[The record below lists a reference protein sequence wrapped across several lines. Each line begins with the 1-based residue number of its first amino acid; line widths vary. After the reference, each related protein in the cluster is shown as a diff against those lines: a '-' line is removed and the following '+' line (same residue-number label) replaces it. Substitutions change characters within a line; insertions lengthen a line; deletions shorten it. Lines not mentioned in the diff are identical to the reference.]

1 MKKLI
6 AIFFIC
12 LLGLHFAP
20 AFGSFSQQS
29 AICLDIEEEKNSDKS
44 KDSLKEKLEKKDFEH
59 NRLSCFT
66 LLTLQIIH
74 NAAANFSVQRPGTD
88 IPTPPPNHC

>member
-44 KDSLKEKLEKKDFEH
+44 KDSFKRKAGEKRF
-59 NRLSCFT
+59 
-66 LLTLQIIH
+66 
-74 NAAANFSVQRPGTD
+74 
-88 IPTPPPNHC
+88 

>member
-66 LLTLQIIH
+66 LLTLQKFSAELFH
-74 NAAANFSVQRPGTD
+74 SAASGLSASAR
-88 IPTPPPNHC
+88 